1 MICLRACIGLL
12 LDSSLGA
19 SAVAATE
26 ALAAAMRARLIR
38 LEDLNEEAVLNIL
51 RP

>member
-1 MICLRACIGLL
+1 MIRLRACIGLL
-12 LDSSLGA
+12 LDSSPDA

-38 LEDLNEEAVLNIL
+38 LDDLNDEAILNIL